1 MTDDP
6 QGAHVPVPRGE
17 LIALQERVETLG
29 AALAKHRTA
38 LSQLIELAD
47 DLRADAVRGLRDRGA
62 SAAQVARYEEAF
74 GAARREAQRT
84 LVAAEDDTTAL
95 GGAAASLS

>member
-1 MTDDP
+1 M
-6 QGAHVPVPRGE
+6 PVPRGE
-17 LIALQERVETLG
+17 LTALQARVDVLG

-74 GAARREAQRT
+74 SAARREAERT
-84 LVAAEDDTTAL
+84 LVATEDDTTAL
-95 GGAAASLS
+95 RSAAASLS